1 MPKSKEFLSAL
12 DRAGY
17 DFFAGV
23 PCSLLKGVIREFD
36 AEPKWGYVS
45 ATREDS
51 AVGMA
56 VGAWAAGRKPAVFL
70 QNSGLG
76 TCMNALVSLDTIYE
90 IPALLVSSWRG
101 EGGKD
106 APEHLV
112 MGEIMQGFYDMIG
125 LPWRVLRPDHI
136 QEDVDAITATIAERS
151 VPGALIVSKGIL
163 DASS

>member
-1 MPKSKEFLSAL
+1 MPHSKAFLDAL
-12 DRAGY
+12 AAQGY

-23 PCSLLKGVIREFD
+23 PCSLLKGVIRCFD
-36 AEPKWGYVS
+36 AESRWGYVS

-56 VGAWAAGRKPAVFL
+56 VGAWMAGRKPAVFM

-76 TCMNALVSLDTIYE
+76 TCMNALVSLNAIYE
-90 IPALLVSSWRG
+90 VPALLVTSWRG

-112 MGEIMQGFYDMIG
+112 MGEIMQPFLDLIG
-125 LPWRVLRPDHI
+125 LPWRVLRAETID
-136 QEDVDAITATIAERS
+136 EDIGAVTAAIDERS
-151 VPGALIVSKGIL
+151 VPGALIVPKGTL

>member
-1 MPKSKEFLSAL
+1 MPRSAEFLAAL
-12 DRAGY
+12 EAEGY

-23 PCSLLKGVIREFD
+23 PCSLLKGVIRRFD
-36 AEPKWGYVS
+36 AEPHWGYVS

-56 VGAWAAGRKPAVFL
+56 AGAYLAGKKPAVFL

-76 TCMNALVSLDTIYE
+76 VCLNALVSLNIIYE
-90 IPALLVSSWRG
+90 IPTLLVASWRG

-112 MGEIMQGFYDMIG
+112 MGEIMTSYFDQIR
-125 LPWRVLRPDHI
+125 LPWRVLRADHVA
-136 QEDVDAITATIAERS
+136 EDVGAITAEVEQRR

-163 DASS
+163 DASR

>member
-1 MPKSKEFLSAL
+1 MPRSAEFLGAL
-12 DRAGY
+12 EAEGY

-23 PCSLLKGVIREFD
+23 PCSLLKGVIRRFD
-36 AEPKWGYVS
+36 TEPRWGYVS

-56 VGAWAAGRKPAVFL
+56 AGAYLAGKKPAVFL

-76 TCMNALVSLDTIYE
+76 VCLNALVSLNIIYE
-90 IPALLVSSWRG
+90 IPTLLVASWRG
-101 EGGKD
+101 EGGND

-112 MGEIMQGFYDMIG
+112 MGEIMTDYFDQIH
-125 LPWRVLRPDHI
+125 LPWRVLRADHVA
-136 QEDVDAITATIAERS
+136 EDVRTISQEIDERR

-163 DASS
+163 DASR

>member
-1 MPKSKEFLSAL
+1 MPRSAEFLAAL
-12 DRAGY
+12 EAEGY
-17 DFFAGV
+17 GWFGGV
-23 PCSLLKGVIREFD
+23 PCSLLKGVIRRFD
-36 AEPKWGYVS
+36 EEPRWGYVS

-56 VGAWAAGRKPAVFL
+56 AGAWMAGRKPAVFL

-76 TCMNALVSLDTIYE
+76 VCLNALVSLNLIYE
-90 IPALLVSSWRG
+90 IPSLLVVSWRG

-112 MGEIMQGFYDMIG
+112 MGEIMTQYFDLVR
-125 LPWRVLRPDHI
+125 LPWRVLRRDAVA
-136 QEDVDAITATIAERS
+136 EDVAALSREIEERR
-151 VPGALIVSKGIL
+151 VPGGLIVSKGIL